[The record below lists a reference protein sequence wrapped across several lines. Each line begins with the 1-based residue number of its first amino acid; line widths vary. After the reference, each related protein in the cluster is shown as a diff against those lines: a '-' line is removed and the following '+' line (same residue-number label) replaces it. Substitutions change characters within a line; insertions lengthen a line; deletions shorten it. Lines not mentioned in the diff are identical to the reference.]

1 MSDEDHMRSEIAR
14 MQMKGDELTDEVTRY
29 LRKQNIK
36 FSKCVS
42 LVHHYCDCNMGA
54 SSLGGRGETWKEVER
69 KSLHAHLINL
79 NSVSSTPCSSLGVEL
94 SQRYWSL

>member
-29 LRKQNIK
+29 LTKQNIK

-42 LVHHYCDCNMGA
+42 LVHP
-54 SSLGGRGETWKEVER
+54 L
-69 KSLHAHLINL
+69 L
-79 NSVSSTPCSSLGVEL
+79 
-94 SQRYWSL
+94 